1 MITRTMQKR
10 LKGLLTHGALVLG
23 AAVFMLP
30 ILWML
35 GTSIKTPMETTQENL
50 RFLPSAPRPSLVSP
64 RMDATTF
71 GETARLSGVS
81 EEVWQSVEAEL
92 RAHVAARI
100 EGWNPETSPETND
113 PPPQVGD
120 RDVYTEAMMSGAM
133 RHLELRVSDEARR
146 ITEVAEARAALLESA
161 DALLT
166 DEVLRDILDRSY
178 RRLAVGQVRVR
189 TNDLLTTNLYLG
201 EGWSVAEGPAELVS
215 RRDANS
221 AAEEVRYQ
229 FTRPGDGLRLRF
241 ESPTGLVADP
251 ELIDRVLVSHRA
263 DESWAGTRFY
273 VERNGVRYS
282 SEPGRPLFGRDWLE
296 VELRFPG
303 GEGTLLEQ
311 HNYLMLEESGA
322 ATGDAPLAIEMEVT
336 SASLVGA
343 WLSKMAR
350 AYSQAFRQVPFA
362 RYLATSFSLAIITI
376 LLAVFSATIVG
387 YAFARLE
394 WPGRDFFFVL
404 LLATMMLPP
413 QVTMIPQFIIM
424 KELGWYNTLVPIWIL
439 SGFGIPF
446 FVFLVRQF
454 LKNVPRT
461 LEDAAR
467 IDGCGFLR
475 IYWHVML
482 PLIKPVILTITI
494 FTFMATW
501 NNFFAPLVYLNDERL
516 FPVALGLFKFNL
528 SVGQDVSLMMAGAFV
543 ASLPSIAIFALLQR
557 YFVEGVT
564 LTGTK
569 E

>member
-1 MITRTMQKR
+1 M
-10 LKGLLTHGALVLG
+10 
-23 AAVFMLP
+23 
-30 ILWML
+30 
-35 GTSIKTPMETTQENL
+35 
-50 RFLPSAPRPSLVSP
+50 
-64 RMDATTF
+64 
-71 GETARLSGVS
+71 
-81 EEVWQSVEAEL
+81 
-92 RAHVAARI
+92 
-100 EGWNPETSPETND
+100 
-113 PPPQVGD
+113 
-120 RDVYTEAMMSGAM
+120 
-133 RHLELRVSDEARR
+133 
-146 ITEVAEARAALLESA
+146 
-161 DALLT
+161 
-166 DEVLRDILDRSY
+166 
-178 RRLAVGQVRVR
+178 
-189 TNDLLTTNLYLG
+189 
-201 EGWSVAEGPAELVS
+201 
-215 RRDANS
+215 
-221 AAEEVRYQ
+221 
-229 FTRPGDGLRLRF
+229 
-241 ESPTGLVADP
+241 
-251 ELIDRVLVSHRA
+251 IDRILVSHRA
-263 DESWAGTRFY
+263 DESWAQTRFH
-273 VERNGVRYS
+273 VERNGVRYVS
-282 SEPGRPLFGRDWLE
+282 APGRPLFGRDWLE

-303 GEGTLLEQ
+303 SEGTLLEQ
-311 HNYLMLEESGA
+311 HNYIMLSADGVA
-322 ATGDAPLAIEMEVT
+322 RGNVPFAVEMEVT
-336 SASLVGA
+336 AASLWGA
-343 WLSKMAR
+343 WGSKVAR

-376 LLAVFSATIVG
+376 ILAVFSATIVG

-424 KELGWYNTLVPIWIL
+424 KELGWYNTLVPLWIL

-454 LKNVPRT
+454 LKNIPRT

-543 ASLPSIAIFALLQR
+543 ASLPSIVLFACLQR